1 MASALDNLTYP
12 GDRYQETSCGSDEEG
27 RANPINAFQLLSQ
40 FRRLEIQLEK
50 QRNEDKGDANKWQVD
65 PEDPS
70 LLVH

>member
-1 MASALDNLTYP
+1 MTYP
-12 GDRYQETSCGSDEEG
+12 GYRDQETGCGSDEEG

-50 QRNEDKGDANKWQVD
+50 ERNKDKGNTNEWQVD

-70 LLVH
+70 LMIH